1 METLLANLFR
11 LEAEGDI
18 VGINRFVVENRYN
31 APKVFKALQYG
42 FVTGRLRLAY
52 ILALILDSGGFRHF
66 LISLGISAG
75 GIFYGKEAEE
85 RRGREMLYQQA
96 ASLSAAEQ
104 RLLHNTLSPVIA
116 GLLVDMTNTAL
127 VVRIIEMVKAAVPT
141 FRAIFDWH
149 APVPRLAWEKM
160 RQRGREQAHLIDP
173 PQPPADALRVKR
185 RVLIMIRQQR
195 GNGLRFAS
203 AMNSYGWDAEV
214 SPLPL
219 SDATAAEDCRLIAEM
234 CRQKKTDL
242 LFFDANQLVTFAR
255 GMAAYREMT
264 AQLRQENPGFRALGL
279 FFDQSPDA
287 KQSTLEIMRETFD
300 GVVSQLPLDSFI
312 RRNPAFKVFD
322 NRTMLH
328 SFASPVG
335 DQNLGKAD
343 QPLVPHLFFSG
354 TICSGHWPRA
364 LWLGAI
370 AHMGL
375 PQKARVN
382 AFSYDNP
389 LFKQS
394 PLDDYSAYVR
404 GLAEATCC
412 FSPLMLEGENRY
424 LTGRTFEV
432 PLCGALLVQ
441 EASPLT
447 HYYFIPGEHFLEF
460 STISELVGVMQ
471 FIKEHREEAEEIRR
485 CGNAFA
491 RERYNDARMVAHFD
505 HFLYYADR
513 DRAAGG

>member
-11 LEAEGDI
+11 LDAAGDLA
-18 VGINRFVVENRYN
+18 GINRFVVDNRYN
-31 APKVFKALQYG
+31 ATQVLAVLPHAFAA
-42 FVTGRLRLAY
+42 GRLRLAY
-52 ILALILDSGGFRHF
+52 LLAMILDGGGLRHF
-66 LISLGISAG
+66 LVSLGISAG
-75 GIFYGKEAEE
+75 GIFYGREADEL
-85 RRGREMLYQQA
+85 RGREMLYRQADTLSVADQQ
-96 ASLSAAEQ
+96 
-104 RLLHNTLSPVIA
+104 LLHNILSPVIA
-116 GLLVDMTNTAL
+116 GLLVNMMDAAL
-127 VVRIIEMVKAAVPT
+127 VVRIIEMLKAVAPT
-141 FRAIFDWH
+141 FRTIFDWH
-149 APVPRLAWEKM
+149 APVPHLSWEEM
-160 RQRGREQAHLIDP
+160 RQRGREQARLIDL
-173 PQPPADALRVKR
+173 PQPPADAPRVKR

-214 SPLPL
+214 SPLAL
-219 SDATAAEDCRLIAEM
+219 SDATAAEDCRLIAER
-234 CRQKKTDL
+234 CRQEKIDL
-242 LFFDANQLVTFAR
+242 LLFDANQLVTFGR
-255 GMAAYREMT
+255 GMLAYREMT
-264 AQLRQENPGFRALGL
+264 AQLRQENPGFKALGL

-287 KQSTLEIMRETFD
+287 KQGTLEIMSKTFD
-300 GVVSQLPLDSFI
+300 GVVSQLPLESFI
-312 RRNPAFKVFD
+312 RRNPGFKVFS
-322 NRTMLH
+322 NKTMLH

-335 DQNLGKAD
+335 DRNLGRAD

-354 TICSGHWPRA
+354 TICQGHWPRA

-375 PQKARVN
+375 PQKSRVN

-447 HYYFIPGEHFLEF
+447 HHYFIPGEHFLEF
-460 STISELVGVMQ
+460 STISELVGVMR
-471 FIKEHREEAEEIRR
+471 FINEHREEAEEIRR

-491 RERYNDARMVAHFD
+491 RERYNDAQMVAHFD
-505 HFLYYADR
+505 HFLYS
-513 DRAAGG
+513 GE